1 MARKYK
7 WFPLFHIIN
16 TFFIAPMI
24 FLGLSI
30 LFEQGTIGIVFG
42 IIICILILILIIKIT
57 YWYYFQEGK
66 IFINNR
72 LDIIEDS
79 NNQKDNN

>member
-1 MARKYK
+1 MNNNIYENVK
-7 WFPLFHIIN
+7 
-16 TFFIAPMI
+16 
-24 FLGLSI
+24 
-30 LFEQGTIGIVFG
+30 E
-42 IIICILILILIIKIT
+42 
-57 YWYYFQEGK
+57 YYGK